1 MRSWRADDNRAFFA
15 GRFPAGGA
23 RPAPSKKSVNLHP
36 VFIQLSGAPVNIV
49 NRSGSGAVFDPF
61 QTGNVAQKGRL
72 ANRTGGRGVDGDGGY
87 GEQVFGMSVDAG
99 LQRYIR
105 EIRKAPVLEPGE
117 EQALARRLRDHGDGE
132 AMRRLVGSHMRL
144 VVKVAMRYRRYSV
157 PIEDLISEGAIG
169 LMKAV
174 ERFDPDRGFRLST
187 YALWWI
193 RAAMTDF
200 VIRSWSLVR
209 MGQTTEQRKL
219 FFNLRKM
226 KANLRAYDEGDL
238 RDDDVR
244 RIASELNV
252 PEKDVVEMNG
262 RLAGQ
267 DASLN
272 APVAGTGEGEWQDW
286 LADDGEIHGERL
298 EQREEFAHR
307 RLRLEDV
314 MRGLKDREREIVTER
329 HLVETPKTLEA
340 LSRRHQISRER
351 VRQIEHEAVAKIKRW
366 MEQGDAV
373 ARP

>member
-1 MRSWRADDNRAFFA
+1 ML
-15 GRFPAGGA
+15 
-23 RPAPSKKSVNLHP
+23 V
-36 VFIQLSGAPVNIV
+36 
-49 NRSGSGAVFDPF
+49 DP
-61 QTGNVAQKGRL
+61 
-72 ANRTGGRGVDGDGGY
+72 
-87 GEQVFGMSVDAG
+87 G

-117 EQALARRLRDHGDGE
+117 EQALARRLHDHGDDE